1 MERCPSTVAPISS
14 ERAKRRASR
23 AGAVAAHGA
32 NSPEALTA
40 KAELAAYGLAEHIQR
55 IVATAP
61 PFTPEQREK
70 LAALL
75 RTGAA

>member
-1 MERCPSTVAPISS
+1 MERCASKCPHF
-14 ERAKRRASR
+14 SR
-23 AGAVAAHGA
+23 ARPTSRQPCRGGRRHGPDR
-32 NSPEALTA
+32 PEALAA

-75 RTGAA
+75 RAP